1 MSENKDA
8 MGKVYEKYQM
18 AKQLSELLTV
28 GSCINKETKR
38 FEVVLCIKNG
48 DNTIPLGNL
57 WSAKDFELREY
68 DVVDSIVVDRVFQH
82 YAENDNRKTLD
93 EFNNGYHPKDKNY
106 ERIWDLIDN
115 ARAGAKEVMEEEG
128 LT

>member
-48 DNTIPLGNL
+48 DKTIPLGNL